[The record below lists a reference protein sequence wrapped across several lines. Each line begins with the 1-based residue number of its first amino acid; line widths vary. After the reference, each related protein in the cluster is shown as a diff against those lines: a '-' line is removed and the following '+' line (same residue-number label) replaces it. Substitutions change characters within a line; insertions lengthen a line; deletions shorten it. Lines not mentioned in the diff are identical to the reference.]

1 MSDMRQTIG
10 RLDAVHPDRAGFG
23 LCVATLRPTGGC
35 MDRERESPLLRADF
49 HVVLLCSGGSADH
62 VVDLSIH
69 HHEPGS
75 LLWIR
80 PGQVHERPPV
90 IEGTAVC
97 FTDDFLGGGTPAAV
111 GSSSWNLGSADLRD
125 VQAHLAV
132 LQDEYRRHV
141 FGPTSGR
148 LATGEPMLRHL
159 LLALLMRIDQVPPLD
174 EIRPLRPHPVA
185 RAFVEMVERCF
196 RSIHTAEEYA
206 AVLGYSPRTIARA
219 SVEATGLTPKQVIDA
234 RLVLEAKRLLA
245 YTDLSVCAVGHR
257 LGFDD
262 AANFCHFFARATGM
276 SPGTFRASRS
286 S

>member
-1 MSDMRQTIG
+1 MSDMSQTIG
-10 RLDAVHPDRAGFG
+10 RLDAVHPDHVGLG

-35 MDRERESPLLRADF
+35 MDRKRESPLLRADF
-49 HVVLLCSGGSADH
+49 HVVLLCSGGSGDH
-62 VVDLSIH
+62 AVDLGTH

-97 FTDDFLGGGTPAAV
+97 FTDDFLSGEMPLLV
-111 GSSSWNLGSADLRD
+111 GPSSWSFGPADLPG
-125 VQAHLAV
+125 VQAQLGV
-132 LQDEYRRHV
+132 LQDEYRRYV
-141 FGPTSGR
+141 FGPTSRR

-174 EIRPLRPHPVA
+174 EVRPLPPHPVA
-185 RAFVEMVERCF
+185 RAFVEMVERRF

-219 SVEATGLTPKQVIDA
+219 SVEATGMTPKQVIDA
-234 RLVLEAKRLLA
+234 RLVLEGRRLLA

-257 LGFDD
+257 LGFED
-262 AANFCHFFARATGM
+262 AANFCRFFARATGM
-276 SPGTFRASRS
+276 SPGTFRASHRW
-286 S
+286 